1 MREAYT
7 YQNKHDGIRTAS
19 SKELR
24 EHVEWVGILVLAA
37 LVGLQALFA
46 MSVVNLPFLL
56 SAQHGVVSL
65 RKYDDELYGQR
76 GSHTL

>member
-1 MREAYT
+1 MILCLDCVRGGMREAYT

-19 SKELR
+19 SKKLR

-37 LVGLQALFA
+37 LVGLQALFT

-56 SAQHGVVSL
+56 SVQYGVFSL
-65 RKYDDELYGQR
+65 RNYDD
-76 GSHTL
+76 